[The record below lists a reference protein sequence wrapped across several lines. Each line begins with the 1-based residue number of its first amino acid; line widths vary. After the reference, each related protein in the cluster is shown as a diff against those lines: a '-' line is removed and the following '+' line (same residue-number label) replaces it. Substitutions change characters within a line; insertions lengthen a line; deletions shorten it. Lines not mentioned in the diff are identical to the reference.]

1 MKVLRSFVNEVR
13 NQIDIEVLLSRGQDF
28 DPVRMTVTG
37 PFSKSDNFL
46 TRREA
51 EMLRDALVEALS

>member
-1 MKVLRSFVNEVR
+1 MKALRSFVNEVH
-13 NQIDIEVLLSRGQDF
+13 NQIDIEVLLCRGQDF

>member
-1 MKVLRSFVNEVR
+1 MKALRSFVNEIN
-13 NQIDIEVLLSRGQDF
+13 NQIDVVVLLSRGQDF

-51 EMLRDALVEALS
+51 EMLRDALIEVLS